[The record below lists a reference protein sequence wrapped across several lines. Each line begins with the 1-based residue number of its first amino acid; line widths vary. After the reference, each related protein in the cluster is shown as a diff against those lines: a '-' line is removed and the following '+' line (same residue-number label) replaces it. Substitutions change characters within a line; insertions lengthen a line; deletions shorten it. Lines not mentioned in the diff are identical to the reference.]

1 MSKNFFIEGSLLTA
15 VIFLLSACDK
25 DAPEEPAL
33 LPEGIEIGGVEWAA
47 SNVESPGTFAALPAN
62 PGMLYIWD
70 SPVGWE
76 PVGDVSG
83 WQETVSSNTTWQAAN
98 DPCPLGW
105 RLPTKAELEILANS
119 PYRRVDTPVKG
130 TWFANTQEDADNGT
144 EGKAIFL
151 PAVGQRMLN
160 DGDLTG
166 INSGYYWSSEQYDDN
181 NGSGLFM
188 ESQIT
193 IGSDVKSYGF
203 SLRCVVDK

>member
-1 MSKNFFIEGSLLTA
+1 MKKFLIAGSLFMAFFT
-15 VIFLLSACDK
+15 ILSSCDK

-33 LPEGIEIGGVEWAA
+33 LPEGIEIGGVEWAL
-47 SNVESPGTFAALPAN
+47 SNIDAPGTFAASPTD

-70 SPVGWE
+70 NPVGWE
-76 PVGDVSG
+76 PAGDVSG
-83 WQETVSSNTTWQAAN
+83 WAESVSVNSTWQEAN
-98 DPCPLGW
+98 DPSPLGW

-130 TWFANTQEDADNGT
+130 TWFSNTQEDADNGT

-151 PAVGQRMLN
+151 PAVGQRLLMNGALSGVN
-160 DGDLTG
+160 
-166 INSGYYWSSEQYDDN
+166 NGYYWSSEQYDGN
-181 NGSGLFM
+181 SGSGLFI
-188 ESQIT
+188 ESQIS